1 MIKKASSKQVY
12 EEMLPDSLLTDRT
25 LVDSPPMLHTPK
37 HDDEPPHSPTTVST
51 EDDSLVAKNLSD
63 LFDYVASL

>member
-1 MIKKASSKQVY
+1 
-12 EEMLPDSLLTDRT
+12 MLPDSLITDRT
-25 LVDSPPMLHTPK
+25 LADSPPMLHTPK

-63 LFDYVASL
+63 LYDCVASL